1 MSIINQ
7 LNARRL
13 AARRPGPTGDHV
25 ATLGLFRLIGPIRLI
40 GLIRPIRP
48 IGLIFWSALLACLA
62 LAPNLRAQ
70 INYEETNVTVTTIG
84 GGFPMNHFCDGSPAG
99 FVDGDT
105 LMVAQFHG
113 PVAMAMNSQAI
124 LFVADY
130 TNNAVRMVTS
140 VGDTAN
146 SSTITSPILTNLNKA
161 VGVAV
166 DTADNLYV
174 LTQGDKVL
182 RKYNYSLNLVFS
194 NVLPY
199 LPVALA
205 VSQDSAD
212 NIFVAFSNGIVLEY
226 AQSGAAI
233 ASTNTIVASGSKLRP
248 GGMAWRSD
256 GVLAVSDQAN
266 NAIYLLAG
274 TNNSVP
280 ALYTGGGA
288 NGSTPG
294 WVDGAP
300 GFAEFNQPAG
310 LAWSP
315 DGQLVVADRSNNA
328 LRRVDA
334 TGVTSTIYG
343 VSSNLWAKTQCNA
356 TPNAIFAGWLDGGF
370 GAAQTNASGRAPTS
384 VLLAPSGT
392 IYVTELY
399 YDLLREV
406 RGVAFASVTTTNGG
420 TNGVGTNSVVVPPP
434 SFSPSYGYF
443 PECQT
448 IFVTSS
454 APSVYYTTDGTTPT
468 TNSPMVGNM
477 VKVLTNGA
485 TLFEGSFQWCNS
497 LLDLSSLQ
505 LLAAN
510 GTNLSVVTNGLH
522 SPANLIGFPSSQVA
536 GSGSTAVI
544 PVVVNLQTG
553 VTLATVQFDL
563 EIVPNSSA
571 TPPILPGAVSLL
583 NIGTNDYHR
592 LVAPTQGTLTY
603 ERVNFS
609 TPGNGLGLSIL
620 EPAGGTNLLNVQNF
634 AVLALLEVPVP
645 TNAVEGQSYTLG
657 FIYVPS
663 GTSDGLQGNV
673 PLTAM
678 PPQTLT
684 ISNYQYFEGDSSP
697 SSGYG
702 AGEFG
707 DGNLNNSDV
716 NNALKA
722 SLGIHVP
729 FSFTD
734 AFSAMDV
741 YPETPTEIGDGFIT
755 FLDWQHILFRSLGLE
770 TNNWVRFWTNGGTL
784 SHKPVQWIPGG
795 PNITIGTSPTQLF
808 LATPGNKAVASPQPG
823 VPWLRQASIHAG
835 TITNLS
841 PGLSYSIPVYINVLP
856 GCSLSG
862 LQFRATLLP
871 NGNAPAPGQIQ
882 FSAAP
887 GLPAPYASSPGLS
900 PNDITYAWSLFQPFT
915 PALQGSNA
923 LGWISFQVPPGAQN
937 GQSYT
942 LRFSGVDGAP
952 DFDTF
957 YQLESVP
964 GTAWVASAALTP
976 PQITSDEWR
985 ICFFGSLTNTLAQD
999 NADPDG
1005 DGMPNWQEYL
1015 AGTNPTN
1022 ALSALQFLNPVS
1034 AASAQNI
1041 NLSWQTAPGRMYVL
1055 ESSPAAGGNNWTP
1068 INTNLGD
1075 GNILQVVVTNHPG
1088 GARFYRIQIQP

>member
-1 MSIINQ
+1 MPMSNQ
-7 LNARRL
+7 NQFKVRRMARPRL
-13 AARRPGPTGDHV
+13 GPTGNHDG
-25 ATLGLFRLIGPIRLI
+25 ALGLIRLIRLIGP
-40 GLIRPIRP
+40 IRPIRP
-48 IGLIFWSALLACLA
+48 IGLVFWSALLACLA
-62 LAPNLRAQ
+62 LPPNLPAQ
-70 INYEETNVTVTTIG
+70 VNYLETNVTVTTIG
-84 GGFPMNHFCDGSPAG
+84 GGPPSRNFCAGTAG
-99 FVDGDT
+99 FVDGNT
-105 LMVAQFHG
+105 LQASQFDG
-113 PVAMAMNSQAI
+113 PVTLALNSQAT
-124 LFVADY
+124 LFIADF

-146 SSTITSPILTNLNKA
+146 SITMTSPFLTNLNKVVA
-161 VGVAV
+161 VAV
-166 DTADNLYV
+166 DAADNLYV

-182 RKYNYSLNLVFS
+182 RKYNYSLNLLFS

-205 VSQDSAD
+205 VSQDSV
-212 NIFVAFSNGIVLEY
+212 NTIFVAFSNGIVLQY

-233 ASTNTIVASGSKLRP
+233 VATNTIVASGSKLRP
-248 GGMAWRSD
+248 GGLAWRSD

-288 NGSTPG
+288 SGSTPG
-294 WVDGAP
+294 WVDGSP

-310 LAWSP
+310 LTWSP
-315 DGQLVVADRSNNA
+315 DGQLVVADRLNNA
-328 LRRVDA
+328 VRRVDA
-334 TGVTSTIYG
+334 AGTTSTIYG
-343 VSSNLWAKTQCNA
+343 VSSNLWGASSCSA
-356 TPNAIFAGWLDGGF
+356 GIFAGWVDGGF
-370 GAAQTNASGRAPTS
+370 GATNGSATGDAPAG

-392 IYVTELY
+392 IYVTELH

-420 TNGVGTNSVVVPPP
+420 TNGVGTNSLVVPPP

-468 TNSPMVGNM
+468 TNSPMVANM

-536 GSGSTAVI
+536 GSGSTALI
-544 PVVVNLQTG
+544 PVVVNLRPG

-571 TPPILPGAVSLL
+571 TPPILPGAISLL
-583 NIGTNDYHR
+583 NIGTNDYH
-592 LVAPTQGTLTY
+592 LLIAPAQGTLNY
-603 ERVNFS
+603 ERVSFS
-609 TPGNGLGLSIL
+609 TPGNGLGLAIL

-634 AVLALLEVPVP
+634 AVLALLEVPIP
-645 TNAVEGQSYTLG
+645 TNALEGQSYSLA

-663 GTSDGLQGNV
+663 GTSDGLQDNV
-673 PLTAM
+673 PLSAM
-678 PPQTLT
+678 PPQTLA

-697 SSGYG
+697 SSGCA

-722 SLGIHVP
+722 SLGLHVP

-795 PNITIGTSPTQLF
+795 PNIAIGTSPTQLF
-808 LATPGNKAVASPQPG
+808 LATPGSKSVAVSQPG
-823 VPWLRQASIHAG
+823 VSWLRQASIHAG
-835 TITNLS
+835 TITNLT
-841 PGLSYSIPVYINVLP
+841 PGMSYSIPVYINVLP

-871 NGNAPAPGQIQ
+871 DGNAPAPGRIQ
-882 FSAAP
+882 FSPAP
-887 GLPAPYASSPGLS
+887 RLPAPYASSPGLS
-900 PNDITYAWSLFQPFT
+900 PNDIIYAWSLFEPFT

-923 LGWISFQVPPGAQN
+923 LGSISFQVPPAAQP
-937 GQSYT
+937 GQSYSLLFTGEDGSPDLDT
-942 LRFSGVDGAP
+942 L
-952 DFDTF
+952 

-964 GTAWVASAALTP
+964 GRAWVASAALTP
-976 PQITSDEWR
+976 PQISSDEWR
-985 ICFFGSLTNTLAQD
+985 ICFFGSLTNAAAQD
-999 NADPDG
+999 DADPDG
-1005 DGMPNWQEYL
+1005 DGMLNWQEYL

-1041 NLSWQTAPGRMYVL
+1041 NLNWQTAPGRSYVL
-1055 ESSPAAGGNNWTP
+1055 QSSPAAGGNNWTP
-1068 INTNLGD
+1068 VNTNLGD
-1075 GNILQVVVTNHPG
+1075 GNIFQVVVTNHPG
-1088 GARFYRIQIQP
+1088 AARFYRIQIQP